1 MFNCCLDPLK
11 NDPSGFTKDFKG
23 FTSHN
28 LSAALKDNP
37 SESRKEYLLKI
48 PISDRR
54 LQVIPFII
62 NN

>member
-28 LSAALKDNP
+28 LSAAIKENP
-37 SESRKEYLLKI
+37 SESRKEYLLKMFEKA
-48 PISDRR
+48 DTKK
-54 LQVIPFII
+54 Q
-62 NN
+62 